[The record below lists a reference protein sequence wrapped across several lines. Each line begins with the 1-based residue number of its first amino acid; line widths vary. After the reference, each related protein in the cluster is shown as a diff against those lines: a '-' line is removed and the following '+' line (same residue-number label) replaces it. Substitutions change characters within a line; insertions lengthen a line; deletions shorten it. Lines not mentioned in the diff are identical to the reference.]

1 MPKLK
6 RFSKGLPNFLG
17 QNIKRNVIMSK
28 LNIGD
33 KVKIVDARNC
43 EFGCNNIMTDYI
55 GQTTTIIN
63 EELTPDGLFRIYK
76 IKVDKGRFNWSANC
90 LKLLIKRKSTVIKNE

>member
-1 MPKLK
+1 MTPKL
-6 RFSKGLPNFLG
+6 
-17 QNIKRNVIMSK
+17 NV
-28 LNIGD
+28 GD

-43 EFGCNNIMTDYI
+43 EFDCNANMINCI

-63 EELTPDGLFRIYK
+63 EELTPDGMLRIYK

-90 LKLLIKRKSTVIKNE
+90 LKLLIKRKSTVMENE

>member
-1 MPKLK
+1 MPAK
-6 RFSKGLPNFLG
+6 F
-17 QNIKRNVIMSK
+17 
-28 LNIGD
+28 NIGD

-43 EFGCNNIMTDYI
+43 EFGYNANMINCI

-63 EELTPDGLFRIYK
+63 EELTPDGMLRIYK

-90 LKLLIKRKSTVIKNE
+90 LKLLIKRKSTVMENE